1 MVSLKNIYNS
11 LSKIIENA
19 GLKNTE
25 NYFVNPDMGKQM
37 VTPPPPP
44 EPSPIEKIEFKRI
57 ASEEQRKIAEL
68 ELELKKVKAK
78 NAEILY
84 DNEIK
89 LKELELKYNAQIDSQ
104 QIKADADLN
113 KMLVAES
120 TKDFR
125 EAARSSQMVQDQ
137 VRSLYEQGNTG
148 QTEPRSEP
156 SEQS

>member
-37 VTPPPPP
+37 VTPPPPA
-44 EPSPIEKIEFKRI
+44 EPSPIEKIEFTRI
-57 ASEEQRKIAEL
+57 ASEEKRKVAEL